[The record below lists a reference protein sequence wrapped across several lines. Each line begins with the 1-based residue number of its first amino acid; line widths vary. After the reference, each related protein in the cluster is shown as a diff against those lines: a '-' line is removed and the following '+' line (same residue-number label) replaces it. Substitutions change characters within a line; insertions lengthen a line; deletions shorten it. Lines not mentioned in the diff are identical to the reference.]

1 MDDRYPQ
8 LTLSPIVFERHVR
21 SMLNAMGH
29 SLLDYR
35 SEHREV
41 IQGVDGEYEIDV
53 SVRFEFLGMEF
64 LVLVECKHYKNSVKR
79 ETLQALYD
87 KMRSVGAQKCALF
100 TTSGFQSGA
109 LKYAEVHK
117 IATVK
122 VVDGRCTYFTRSM
135 NAELIEP
142 PPWANLP
149 LVSGWLIDGNQR
161 SIVSEDHGEFLERF
175 LFAGLRLGEFPAH

>member
-8 LTLSPIVFERHVR
+8 LTLTPIEFERHVH

-29 SLLDYR
+29 SLLEYR

-53 SVRFEFLGMEF
+53 SARFEFLGMEF

-87 KMRSVGAQKCALF
+87 KMCSVGAQKCALF

-122 VVDGRCTYFTRSM
+122 VVVGRGMYFTKSLS
-135 NAELIEP
+135 AELIET
-142 PPWANLP
+142 PPWADLP

-161 SIVSEDHGEFLERF
+161 SVVSEDHDEFLERF
-175 LFAGLRLGEFPAH
+175 LFYGAEVG

>member
-8 LTLSPIVFERHVR
+8 LTLTPIEFELHVR

-29 SLLDYR
+29 SLLEYR

-53 SVRFEFLGMEF
+53 SARFEFLGMEF
-64 LVLVECKHYKNSVKR
+64 LVLVECKHYKYSVKR

-87 KMRSVGAQKCALF
+87 KMRSVGAQKCAVF
-100 TTSGFQSGA
+100 TTSGYQSGA

-122 VVDGRCTYFTRSM
+122 VVDGRSMYFTKSM
-135 NAELIEP
+135 GTELIEP
-142 PPWANLP
+142 PPWTNLSP
-149 LVSGWLIDGNQR
+149 VSGWLIEGNHR
-161 SIVSEDHGEFLERF
+161 SVVSEDHGEFLERF
-175 LFAGLRLGEFPAH
+175 LFTGLPT

>member
-8 LTLSPIVFERHVR
+8 LTLKPIEFERHVR
-21 SMLNAMGH
+21 SMLDAMGN
-29 SLLDYR
+29 SILEYR

-53 SVRFEFLGMEF
+53 SARFHYLGMEF
-64 LVLVECKHYKNSVKR
+64 LILVECKHYKNPVKR

-109 LKYAEVHK
+109 LRYAEIHK

-122 VVDGRCTYFTRSM
+122 VVDGRSTYFTK
-135 NAELIEP
+135 AFGAQLIEP
-142 PPWANLP
+142 PPWANIP
-149 LVSGWLIDGNQR
+149 PVSGWLIDGSHF
-161 SIVSEDHGEFLERF
+161 SIVSEEHGEFLERY
-175 LFAGLRLGEFPAH
+175 LFTDI

>member
-1 MDDRYPQ
+1 MNNRYPQ
-8 LTLSPIVFERHVR
+8 LTLTPIEFERHVR
-21 SMLNAMGH
+21 AMLDALGH
-29 SLLDYR
+29 SILEYK
-35 SEHREV
+35 SEHRDM

-53 SVRFEFLGMEF
+53 SARFEFLGMNF

-79 ETLQALYD
+79 ETLQALHD

-122 VVDGRCTYFTRSM
+122 VVDGRSMYFTKSM
-135 NAELIEP
+135 GADLIEP
-142 PPWANLP
+142 PPWANIP
-149 LVSGWLIDGNQR
+149 VVSGWLIDGNHN
-161 SIVSEDHGEFLERF
+161 SVVSADHGEFLERF
-175 LFAGLRLGEFPAH
+175 LFSGGCRSS

>member
-8 LTLSPIVFERHVR
+8 LTLTPIEFERHVR
-21 SMLNAMGH
+21 SMLDAMGH
-29 SLLDYR
+29 SILEYR

-53 SVRFEFLGMEF
+53 SVRFHYLGMEF
-64 LVLVECKHYKNSVKR
+64 LILVECKHYKSSVKR

-109 LKYAEVHK
+109 LKYAEIHK

-122 VVDGRCTYFTRSM
+122 VVDGRSTYFTKSLG
-135 NAELIEP
+135 AQLIEP
-142 PPWANLP
+142 PPWANIP
-149 LVSGWLIDGNQR
+149 LVSGWLIDGDHF
-161 SIVSEDHGEFLERF
+161 SIVSEGHGEFLERY
-175 LFAGLRLGEFPAH
+175 LFTDI

>member
-8 LTLSPIVFERHVR
+8 LTLSPIEFERHVR

-29 SLLDYR
+29 SLLEYR

-53 SVRFEFLGMEF
+53 SARFEFLGMEF

-79 ETLQALYD
+79 ETLQALYG

-100 TTSGFQSGA
+100 STSGFQSGA
-109 LKYAEVHK
+109 LKYAVVHK

-122 VVDGRCTYFTRSM
+122 VVDGRCTYFTKSM
-135 NAELIEP
+135 GAELVEP

-161 SIVSEDHGEFLERF
+161 SVVSEDHGEFLERF
-175 LFAGLRLGEFPAH
+175 LFAGLQLGEFPAH